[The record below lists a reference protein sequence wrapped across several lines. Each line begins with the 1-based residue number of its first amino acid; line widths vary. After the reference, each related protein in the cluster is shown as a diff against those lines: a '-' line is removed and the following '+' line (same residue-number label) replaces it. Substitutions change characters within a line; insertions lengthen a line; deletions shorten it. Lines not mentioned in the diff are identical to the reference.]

1 MSEEDRYQSARKRVK
16 ALQGFYIHFAIYL
29 VVNAGL
35 AIMNFIS
42 SPDSL
47 WFYWTTVGWG
57 IGVGIHGVSVL
68 LEYRLFGKEWEE
80 RKIKEI
86 MDKERKAG

>member
-1 MSEEDRYQSARKRVK
+1 MRPKL
-16 ALQGFYIHFAIYL
+16 LQNIANNLDNPAGVSTTPLL
-29 VVNAGL
+29 VILEVRLLPCAQ
-35 AIMNFIS
+35 
-42 SPDSL
+42 PD
-47 WFYWTTVGWG
+47 
-57 IGVGIHGVSVL
+57 GVGIHGVSVL